1 MLEVVSRISNIN
13 KRKKMKAGGS
23 ALLMSCA
30 FQSKPETKH
39 RSGG

>member
-13 KRKKMKAGGS
+13 KKKMKAGGS

-30 FQSKPETKH
+30 FQSKPETRH

>member
-13 KRKKMKAGGS
+13 KKMKAGGS

>member
-1 MLEVVSRISNIN
+1 MLEIVSRISKIN
-13 KRKKMKAGGS
+13 KKKMKAGGR

-30 FQSKPETKH
+30 FQSKPETRH